1 MMCTLALRA
10 RAGRFEAHACQA
22 PTERAQWGRVALLN
36 GRLLSPWQ
44 SLPRTVPRPRPF
56 DAAAPSHARVRARSH
71 GRGPPPGWRPSAAL
85 VPARL
90 DAAGARSAS
99 RPRAGRRGA
108 RITRRRLNEIGLGYT
123 LLAPAV
129 ILLVV
134 FEVFPILYGAYI
146 SACDWRLQCTQF
158 VGLDNYTRALTDTAM
173 WHALLVTATYALIS
187 VPLQLGLGLWIA
199 YLLYQKVRGQEA
211 FRVLFFLPYI
221 TSTVASAAVW
231 SYLYSPDNG
240 LLNGAL
246 RLVGLP
252 AQQWLTEP
260 RGVFLLVAQSF
271 GVGIPLWL
279 QGPSLA
285 LVSLIAF
292 TTWVFVGYDIAIFL
306 AGLGNVPTEL
316 YDAAKVDGAS
326 GWTLFRNITFPLLS
340 PTTFFLL
347 IFTVIGTFKAFNH
360 VWVMTE
366 GGPGDA
372 TTTASVL
379 IFQQLYQNNRY
390 GYSAALAFILFAV
403 ILLLTVVQNRLAGRR
418 VVYD

>member
-1 MMCTLALRA
+1 MAVRSTDAPSPSPISA
-10 RAGRFEAHACQA
+10 QRAGLSSVAGA
-22 PTERAQWGRVALLN
+22 P
-36 GRLLSPWQ
+36 
-44 SLPRTVPRPRPF
+44 
-56 DAAAPSHARVRARSH
+56 AAASLR
-71 GRGPPPGWRPSAAL
+71 
-85 VPARL
+85 
-90 DAAGARSAS
+90 
-99 RPRAGRRGA
+99 RRGS
-108 RITRRRLNEIGLGYT
+108 RLTPRRLSEIGLGYT

-129 ILLVV
+129 ILLLV

-158 VGLDNYTRALTDTAM
+158 VGLDNYTRALTDAGM
-173 WHALLVTATYALIS
+173 WHALLITATYALIS

-199 YLLYQKVRGQEA
+199 YLLYQKVRGQEV

-240 LLNGAL
+240 LLNSAL

-252 AQQWLTEP
+252 AQHWLTEP
-260 RGVFLLVAQSF
+260 RGVFALAAQSF
-271 GVGIPLWL
+271 GLSIPPAL
-279 QGPSLA
+279 QGPSMA

-316 YDAAKVDGAS
+316 YDAARVDGAS
-326 GWTLFRNITFPLLS
+326 GWKLFRNITFPLLS

-379 IFQQLYQNNRY
+379 IFQQLYQANRY

-403 ILLLTVVQNRLAGRR
+403 ILVLTVVQNRLAGRR